1 MRNTGTVAAML
12 LLAAATLP
20 ASAAAQE
27 ADTAALVASEQAAI
41 ARLAWM
47 DGEWRGQAVT
57 QTDGGEHRVTQTER
71 IGNLLDGTVKLVEGR
86 AFNPDGST
94 GFNAFGVISFDP
106 AQQAYTFRAHT
117 QGQAGSFVMT
127 PTDSGYVWE
136 IPAGPMTIRYTA
148 SFADG
153 TWTEIGE
160 RIMPGREPAR
170 FFEMHLRRVG
180 NSSWPAA
187 GAMTAR

>member
-1 MRNTGTVAAML
+1 M
-12 LLAAATLP
+12 
-20 ASAAAQE
+20 
-27 ADTAALVASEQAAI
+27 ASEKSAI

-57 QTDGGEHRVTQTER
+57 QTASGEHRVTQTER

-127 PTDSGYVWE
+127 PTDSGYAWE

-148 SFADG
+148 TFAEG

-160 RIMPGREPAR
+160 RIVPGRDPAR

-180 NSSWPAA
+180 DSAWPAA
-187 GAMTAR
+187 GALTAR